1 MMGQAR
7 IAGQSVIVSGA
18 YGGDG
23 LPKDYEK
30 LTLAARGKLVRL
42 PEELE
47 AKFWAGGGHNSA
59 GSEAKA
65 MKAWAIET
73 FSKGKVAA

>member
-18 YGGDG
+18 YGSDG
-23 LPKDYEK
+23 LTLDYEK

-47 AKFWAGGGHNSA
+47 AKFWACLLYTSVA
-59 GSEAKA
+59 G
-65 MKAWAIET
+65 
-73 FSKGKVAA
+73 